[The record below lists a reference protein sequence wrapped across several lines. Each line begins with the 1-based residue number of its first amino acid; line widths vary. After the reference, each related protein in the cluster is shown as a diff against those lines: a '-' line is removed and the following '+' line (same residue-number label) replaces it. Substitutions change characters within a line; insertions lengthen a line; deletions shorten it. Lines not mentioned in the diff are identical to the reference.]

1 MSNNKRPAWVWV
13 IFIWFTLAGLLAIYK
28 FYTVASGLAV
38 MLEGVERPTGAFYY
52 IKAFGFQFLAM
63 AAAILLFMR
72 NHASKWLFAIFLAG
86 AAASILYTLIFGSI
100 PSQNITLVIVI
111 IFGTFLIYSLI
122 TWYAFRLTKSGYYID
137 KNT

>member
-13 IFIWFTLAGLLAIYK
+13 IFLWFTLSGLLAIHE
-28 FYTVASGLAV
+28 FYTVASGSAV
-38 MLEGVERPTGAFYY
+38 MPEGIERPTSAFYY

-86 AAASILYTLIFGSI
+86 SAVSILYTLIFGNI
-100 PSQNITLVIVI
+100 PGQNKTLVIAI
-111 IFGTFLIYSLI
+111 ILGTLLIYSLI
-122 TWYAFRLTKSGYYID
+122 TWYAFRLTKSGFYID